1 MTRKPDQHPL
11 PPDGPALREHPLP
24 QGGMTPLERVVNL
37 VVAAV
42 LVAFGLYACVVP
54 L

>member
-1 MTRKPDQHPL
+1 MTHKSDRHPL

-24 QGGMTPLERVVNL
+24 PHGMTSLERSVNL

-42 LVAFGLYACVVP
+42 LVAFGLYACAVP
-54 L
+54 F